1 MEFDESFERTGYG
14 EVDASF
20 DLIRVVAGGARCRRR
35 RRVPGAAVGQLLQR
49 VGVVA
54 GLGEPHPGVVSL
66 DTHSDFNSPDT
77 AISGYFD
84 GMGLAVLTGGAWPA
98 LHATVP
104 GGRPLPETSVV
115 LAGACDFEPPEPVRL
130 AASDLRQVDAADM
143 AKPDA
148 LLDAIRSLEPQPTGI
163 YLHLDL
169 DVLNADVAGVN
180 VFSAPGGPYGDQLA
194 ELIGAVCNEFPV
206 RAVSLTAYDPGYD
219 PDGRVPPI
227 AMAVLRRV
235 AAMSRRQGLRM
246 PPPDQDEPP
255 TPSGVVEP
263 RWPVALA
270 ILGFITVSVSLRI
283 AVPEAASLGPRWLVP
298 SVEVAM
304 LVTLLALDSDPAGNA
319 PRGAAAD
326 LARSGVHP
334 GRCRVLVDRRADR
347 RPDQRRA
354 GHRKRLRAAGVGSAR
369 LARQQPDLRAA
380 LLAA

>member
-1 MEFDESFERTGYG
+1 MPEFRVIVVPYELGRLRHGVGRGPERLLSGGAVEALASAGADVRVDVVEFDESFERTGYG

-20 DLIRVVAGGARCRRR
+20 DLIRVVAERVRDAVAGGAFP
-35 RRVPGAAVGQLLQR
+35 VLLSGSCFNG

-54 GLGEPHPGVVSL
+54 GLGEPHPGVVWL
-66 DTHSDFNSPDT
+66 DAHSDFNSPDT

-115 LAGACDFEPPEPVRL
+115 LAGARDFEPPEPVRL

-169 DVLNADVAGVN
+169 DVLDADVAGVN
-180 VFSAPGGPYGDQLA
+180 VFSAPGGPDGDQLA

-235 AAMSRRQGLRM
+235 AAMSRR
-246 PPPDQDEPP
+246 
-255 TPSGVVEP
+255 
-263 RWPVALA
+263 
-270 ILGFITVSVSLRI
+270 
-283 AVPEAASLGPRWLVP
+283 
-298 SVEVAM
+298 
-304 LVTLLALDSDPAGNA
+304 
-319 PRGAAAD
+319 
-326 LARSGVHP
+326 
-334 GRCRVLVDRRADR
+334 
-347 RPDQRRA
+347 
-354 GHRKRLRAAGVGSAR
+354 
-369 LARQQPDLRAA
+369 
-380 LLAA
+380 